1 MTVFP
6 QLKRFGA
13 QAVRDAATDVDA
25 GSVPLESAARK
36 DRAGFSPRPI
46 LTFLHRWVGLFI
58 AGFLFVSGV
67 TGAVISWDH
76 ELDDLLN
83 PHLMYAQSRGEG
95 AKGQGTAL
103 PALDLARKIEARDP
117 RVQVTWLPLEPEP
130 GGTLAFG
137 VEPKRNPATGKLFEP
152 HYNQV
157 FIDPVTGAEQGRRE
171 WGAVWPI
178 TRETFVSFLYVLH
191 YTLHIPA
198 MWGIDRWGV
207 WLMGIVATLWTID
220 CFAGFYLT
228 LPPRPV
234 SAKVHKSFWA
244 RWKPAWLIKTRA
256 SAYRINF
263 DIHRAFGLWL
273 WGVLFTVAFTAFS
286 LNLYSEVFYPVM
298 SKISKVTPSPFDM
311 RTPADIN
318 SPIVARKTYGEIL
331 ETAKAEGARRGW
343 TAPVGAL
350 FYSKEYGIY
359 GAGFFAPGGD
369 HGAAGV
375 GPPYLYYDS
384 ADGRLLGDRQ
394 PWKGTA
400 ADIFVQ
406 AQFPLHSGRIL
417 GLPGR
422 ILISF
427 VGIVVAALSVT
438 GVVIWWKKRKAR
450 VKRRGRAAPQVA

>member
-1 MTVFP
+1 MFP
-6 QLKRFGA
+6 QLRRSQA
-13 QAVRDAATDVDA
+13 QAARDAATDLDNAVA
-25 GSVPLESAARK
+25 TPGPLGMAARVG
-36 DRAGFSPRPI
+36 RAAFSPRPA

-76 ELDDLLN
+76 ELDDVLN
-83 PHLMYAQSRGEG
+83 PHLMYAQS
-95 AKGQGTAL
+95 KGQGTAL
-103 PALDLARKIEARDP
+103 PALDLAKTIEARDP
-117 RVQVTWLPLEPEP
+117 RVQVTWLPLDPEP

-137 VEPKRNPATGKLFEP
+137 VEPRLDPATGKLFEP

-157 FIDPVTGAEQGRRE
+157 FVDPVTGVEQGRRE

-198 MWGIDRWGV
+198 MWGIDRWGI
-207 WLMGIVATLWTID
+207 WLLGVVAVLWTID
-220 CFAGFYLT
+220 CFVGFYLT
-228 LPPRPV
+228 VPAKPV
-234 SAKVHKSFWA
+234 SAKAQKSFWA
-244 RWKPAWLIKTRA
+244 RWKPAWQIKTNA

-298 SKISKVTPSPFDM
+298 SKISKVTPSPFDL
-311 RTPADIN
+311 RKPADIN
-318 SPIVARKTYGEIL
+318 SPIIAKKTYAEIL
-331 ETAKAEGARRGW
+331 QTAQAEGAKRGW
-343 TAPVGAL
+343 KDPVGAL

-375 GPPYLYYDS
+375 GPPYLYYDGL
-384 ADGRLLGDRQ
+384 DGRLVGDRQ
-394 PWKGTA
+394 PWVGTA

-427 VGIVVAALSVT
+427 VGVVVAALSVT
-438 GVVIWWKKRKAR
+438 GVVIWLKKRKAR
-450 VKRRGRAAPQVA
+450 VKRRGRAAPVPT